1 MNSMKLEIKSKALS
15 DLGIISDYIAK
26 DNKKAARKMVASFDK
41 TFGLI
46 CQHPELGRKKHDFTD
61 KNIRFYVVKKHY
73 LIIYEITDDTIYI
86 LRVLTAYQDIC
97 ALL

>member
-1 MNSMKLEIKSKALS
+1 MNSIKLEIKSKAVS
-15 DLGIISDYIAK
+15 DIETIFDYIAQ
-26 DNKKAARKMVASFDK
+26 DNKKAARKIVASFDK
-41 TFGLI
+41 TFNLI
-46 CQHPELGRKKHDFTD
+46 CKHPELGRKRPDYID

-97 ALL
+97 SLF